1 MVTASKNPFLPQNG
15 VTENAHVMFFGKTG
29 REETKPY
36 KLARRSTDT
45 RGKTA
50 RRSPSAGQ
58 RPLLLPALGHAG
70 DRDTRHTPPPPASRR
85 LGEEDQGAGFPD
97 RMKKW
102 HETRNGGQTDQ
113 TSTLF

>member
-1 MVTASKNPFLPQNG
+1 MPMLCFLGKLEGKRQNRTNWPEG
-15 VTENAHVMFFGKTG
+15 AQIHGG
-29 REETKPY
+29 R
-36 KLARRSTDT
+36 LRD
-45 RGKTA
+45 G
-50 RRSPSAGQ
+50 
-58 RPLLLPALGHAG
+58 LHLPASAPFCSPPW
-70 DRDTRHTPPPPASRR
+70 DTLVTGTQDTPPPPASRR